1 VGALTIGRI
10 GIDVDLD
17 HPAEWQENRAID
29 QREFV
34 VRGFLRDGTLDN
46 TKYLRTELLE
56 QQGALIST
64 TYTLDSQFDA
74 FYILSQSRVESI
86 PVTYLRGGLVPY
98 EVSLIRIGGT
108 GRTEFQSNVSGTV
121 LTNDYGLDEGEV
133 RPFIAPPINH
143 AVFDWAVTGLAA
155 VSRVTTDGTI
165 SVFTCSAGGFVTDA
179 SWGVAPADFYRGSAR
194 LYVADHLRAG
204 RDVPATPAD
213 WEMHNGIIRVRPETS
228 GEVSTGRILVDMWGG
243 SAWESEKDW
252 AFSHSGGT
260 KISAFDFLAVNRN
273 DPECVSIR
281 LVAEGGAS
289 SARDT
294 VDLLLRRGS
303 AFVSVIYSRTRELD
317 STMAVVRDT
326 AEAGTAFTPTGASG
340 AVGVHATSNDAGG
353 NRYLVMS
360 PQSHTNDTGTGG
372 VSVASTTLVKAAIG
386 FEIDGSGAIAG
397 NTASDVG
404 LQYFGWL
411 SERVRAVWR

>member
-1 VGALTIGRI
+1 MGDLNVGRV

-17 HPAEWQENRAID
+17 HPAEWQENRAVD

-34 VRGFLRDGTLDN
+34 VRGFLKNGTLDN

-56 QQGALIST
+56 QQGALVSA
-64 TYTLDSQFDA
+64 TYTLDSQFNA
-74 FYILSQSRVESI
+74 FYILSQSRVESV
-86 PVTYLRGGLVPY
+86 PVTYLRGGLIPY
-98 EVSLIRIGGT
+98 EVALVRIGGT

-143 AVFDWAVTGLAA
+143 AVFDWAVGGLAA
-155 VSRVTTDGTI
+155 VSRVTSDGSI
-165 SVFTCSAGGFVTDA
+165 STFTCTSGGFVTDA
-179 SWGVAPADFYRGSAR
+179 SWGVAPIDFYRGSSR
-194 LYVADHLRAG
+194 LYVDGNLRAG

-228 GEVSTGRILVDMWGG
+228 AGVTTGRVLVDMWGG
-243 SAWESEKDW
+243 AAWESEKDW

-260 KISAFDFLAVNRN
+260 KISSFDFLAVNRN

-303 AFVSVIYSRTRELD
+303 AFVSVIYSRTREVD

-340 AVGVHATSNDAGG
+340 AVGVHATANDAAG

-360 PQSHTNDTGTGG
+360 PQAHTNDTGTGG
-372 VSVASTTLVKAAIG
+372 VSVATTTLVKAAIG
-386 FEIDGSGAIAG
+386 FEIDGTLAIAG
-397 NTASDVG
+397 NTASDVA